1 MCPYFYKRG
10 ESMDRIIEVKG
21 NGGYLSVDRRK
32 AGNQHEANSTKLRI
46 TFDPGWDGYAK
57 TVTFWD
63 AKGQNPVK
71 RALTADLLEN
81 VDENT
86 RVYLCPIPGEALAEN
101 GMMTFA
107 IDGYVNGVR
116 QRTVGAELE
125 VEWSPYEENAGEAA
139 DPTPSQAE
147 QLQVQIERLLGDVH
161 DRAVRAETAAEA
173 ADQARIAAE
182 RARDASLEIAGGEH
196 VTMKDLEGK
205 ADVNHTH
212 TLASLGAVAWN
223 NYVLEAGDLLT
234 WAAAQTEPTTIA
246 VAPSTANTPYPDY
259 WTVDLKISAE
269 GAWRRLIARL
279 SSVSRMD
286 IRERYLIN
294 GAWGAWEQ
302 IATTNYAVNKAG
314 DTMTGALGISIGG
327 GHANL
332 VADPAC
338 AYLQAFNDGTWDKRR
353 TLLLRT
359 KESAPDLTN
368 VLAVAT
374 AGDETTGEYP
384 VIHTG
389 NLHLITP
396 AAIGAAR
403 IETGTYVGTGKAG
416 SLYPNSLTFRFEPTV
431 VMLGGYGVPN
441 GVVFFKGMTETSV
454 YANTFSQGIK
464 FALSG
469 TTLTWYNSSAGESES
484 NTTRQMGQLNMLGET
499 YTYVALG

>member
-1 MCPYFYKRG
+1 MG
-10 ESMDRIIEVKG
+10 RIIEVKG

-71 RALTADLLEN
+71 RTLTADLLEN

-147 QLQVQIERLLGDVH
+147 QLQAEIEALLGDVQ
-161 DRAVRAETAAEA
+161 AQTILAEAAAAA
-173 ADQARIAAE
+173 ADQARIEAE

-196 VTMKDLEGK
+196 VTMKDLAGK

-212 TLASLGAVAWN
+212 TPDSIGAFGQYGSNLHTDLNNFIELGGFICTNTSIANRPAGVSQYGLVWNIRGSTIVNYIVQHYYDAVSKRE
-223 NYVLEAGDLLT
+223 YVRYRTDNT
-234 WAAAQTEPTTIA
+234 WGNWA
-246 VAPSTANTPYPDY
+246 
-259 WTVDLKISAE
+259 
-269 GAWRRLIARL
+269 
-279 SSVSRMD
+279 
-286 IRERYLIN
+286 
-294 GAWGAWEQ
+294 Q
-302 IATTNYAVNKAG
+302 IATAEYAVNKAG
-314 DTMTGALGISIGG
+314 DTMTGNLGILTGSDPSMFAKNSSTGRIARVVSYGDQSVRIENHKDG
-327 GHANL
+327 LNYAGIDIRTEADSLDGIARL
-332 VADPAC
+332 V
-338 AYLQAFNDGTWDKRR
+338 
-353 TLLLRT
+353 
-359 KESAPDLTN
+359 
-368 VLAVAT
+368 VLKNGVWNPY
-374 AGDETTGEYP
+374 DILHE
-384 VIHTG
+384 G
-389 NLHLITP
+389 NTHLINPT
-396 AAIGAAR
+396 AIGAAR
-403 IETGTYVGTGKAG
+403 IETGTYVGAGKAG
-416 SLYPNSLTFRFEPTV
+416 SLYPNSLTFGFEPTV

-469 TTLTWYNSSAGESES
+469 TTLAWYNSSAGESES

>member
-1 MCPYFYKRG
+1 
-10 ESMDRIIEVKG
+10 MDRIIEVKG
-21 NGGYLSVDRRK
+21 NGGYLSVDKRK

-71 RALTADLLEN
+71 RTLTADLLEN

-101 GMMTFA
+101 GMMTFT

-125 VEWSPYEENAGEAA
+125 VTKSPYEENAGEAA

-147 QLQVQIERLLGDVH
+147 QLQAEIEALLGDV
-161 DRAVRAETAAEA
+161 RADMVRAEAAAAA

-182 RARDASLEIAGGEH
+182 RARDASLEITGGEH
-196 VTMKDLEGK
+196 VTMKDLKGK

-212 TLASLGAVAWN
+212 TPASIG
-223 NYVLEAGDLLT
+223 
-234 WAAAQTEPTTIA
+234 AAAVDGQGVVPNGTDLSTLFSKNGWYMLHAGYTYINSPENAQWGVLTVKDKVATVQIINGKMYYAGNISATPVVWGEIYSSINRPTPADIG
-246 VAPSTANTPYPDY
+246 VAPPAKTMMVHD
-259 WTVDLKISAE
+259 VVVAE
-269 GAWRRLIARL
+269 GTNVINLNAGVHRLAGATVTGLPAGHSMWGTIQIARNRDYGWGTAIVNDIVTNRAWI
-279 SSVSRMD
+279 SSGYWDQTFSWHE
-286 IRERYLIN
+286 IY
-294 GAWGAWEQ
+294 
-302 IATTNYAVNKAG
+302 TSTNK
-314 DTMTGALGISIGG
+314 
-327 GHANL
+327 
-332 VADPAC
+332 P
-338 AYLQAFNDGTWDKRR
+338 
-353 TLLLRT
+353 
-359 KESAPDLTN
+359 
-368 VLAVAT
+368 T
-374 AGDETTGEYP
+374 AS
-384 VIHTG
+384 
-389 NLHLITP
+389 
-396 AAIGAAR
+396 AIGAAGM
-403 IETGTYVGTGKAG
+403 ETGTYVGTGKAG

-441 GVVFFKGMTETSV
+441 GVVFFKGATEMSV
-454 YANTFSQGIK
+454 YANSFSQSIK

-469 TTLTWYNSSAGESES
+469 KTLTWYNSSAGESES